1 MGRAAKCIVCHF
13 SLRSLDAPTL
23 TGPKLTSREF
33 RQSYGTLAFTRRA
46 HAALMEM
53 IPSSL
58 LGAAAA
64 ARDRVAEL
72 AREGARAAAS
82 GTPGAPLRAAAVAR
96 EAIFADALEAALHAR
111 LEELKSVAK

>member
-1 MGRAAKCIVCHF
+1 
-13 SLRSLDAPTL
+13 
-23 TGPKLTSREF
+23 
-33 RQSYGTLAFTRRA
+33 
-46 HAALMEM
+46 MEM

-58 LGAAAA
+58 LAAAAA

-72 AREGARAAAS
+72 ATQSARAAGAGS
-82 GTPGAPLRAAAVAR
+82 AGAPLRAAGVAR